1 MSTKA
6 VHDILFVSRHDF
18 RTKRKASLHFLA
30 RQMGVDHRVRFVS
43 IGFSPLSRLRRD
55 SRCFLEP
62 VANTWQSIDGVSC
75 YLWKTPLHPIDVGT
89 GLVRAVVGRFYDLW
103 SHWPC
108 ADFDRAAAASDVIF
122 VESGIAPVFI
132 RRLRRHAPHARI
144 VYIASDLL
152 STALV
157 HPRIQAILE
166 RDAPLLDLV
175 ITMAR
180 SMLPEFRAFGLPL
193 VFLPHGLDRELL
205 EADVPSPYATPRN
218 VVSVGSMLFDGDA
231 IRAAA
236 TAFPDWTFHL
246 IGCGAQGRFPDN
258 VTIHPE
264 TPFDRTVAY
273 LRHADLGFAAYADVS
288 DGSYL
293 VDSSMKLMQFGH
305 LGLPALCPDFAAGDK
320 PLRFAYRP
328 GDPASIVAAFRRA
341 TAEGV
346 TREPERG
353 KDWTQAA
360 ADMLAA
366 VEAVP
371 ARGGADRPAA

>member
-1 MSTKA
+1 MSTTA
-6 VHDILFVSRHDF
+6 AHDVLFVSRHDF

-30 RQMGVDHRVRFVS
+30 GRMAIRHRVRFVS
-43 IGFSPLSRLRRD
+43 IGFSPLSHLRRD
-55 SRCFLEP
+55 SRGFLDP
-62 VANTWQSIDGVSC
+62 VANTWQNVDGVDC
-75 YLWKTPLHPIDVGT
+75 YLWKTPLHPVDVGS
-89 GLVRAVVGRFYDLW
+89 GHVRGIVGRLYDLW

-108 ADFDRAAAASDVIF
+108 ADFDRAAAGSDVIF

-132 RRLRRHAPHARI
+132 RRLRRDAPAARI
-144 VYIASDLL
+144 VYVASDLL

-166 RDAPLLDLV
+166 RDASLLDLV
-175 ITMAR
+175 IVLAR
-180 SMLPEFRAFGLPL
+180 SMMPEFRDFDVPK
-193 VFLPHGLDRELL
+193 VFLPHGLERKLL
-205 EADVPSPYATPRN
+205 EADVATPYAGPRN

-246 IGCGAQGRFPDN
+246 IGCRPQGRFPDN

-264 TPFDRTVAY
+264 MPFDRTVAY
-273 LRHADLGFAAYADVS
+273 LRHADLGFAAYADVG

-328 GDPASIVAAFRRA
+328 GDAASIVAAFRRA
-341 TAEGV
+341 TAAGIV
-346 TREPERG
+346 REPERA
-353 KDWTQAA
+353 KDWTDAA

-371 ARGGADRPAA
+371 VRDRAAV